1 MKPGDVLV
9 EDYMLNDVNSDD
21 EWELESILD
30 ERELDGAWQ
39 YRIKWT
45 VSCLGSIN
53 TQSRGCRLWVAQLSA
68 VGRVWLIH
76 EVDLGLLYGE
86 RVRATGGC
94 APLYGV
100 PLGT

>member
-1 MKPGDVLV
+1 MKPGDVPV

-45 VSCLGSIN
+45 VSCLGC
-53 TQSRGCRLWVAQLSA
+53 GA
-68 VGRVWLIH
+68 
-76 EVDLGLLYGE
+76 
-86 RVRATGGC
+86 
-94 APLYGV
+94 
-100 PLGT
+100 